1 MSRLSVDSCFWLREN
16 WGPQDW
22 PSAAS
27 RGLSGAPRP
36 PLLRWMVGKKLPPAA
51 PARSPF
57 AAGVLLDG
65 GGWRGR
71 EPWWGVCLDGCLGR
85 WGVWGVRGG
94 RGVRLSPW
102 RGETAGHRAHP
113 ECISEACSRT
123 VLTSPGSPI
132 SSWHHQRP
140 TASSLESA
148 LPSGVHLRLKT
159 ALLEGRHTQTQR
171 HTQTHTHTDTHT
183 RDRGH
188 AGTQCACAGKG
199 ARPV

>member
-1 MSRLSVDSCFWLREN
+1 MTNVTQCLMSTVYTLRLGKGV
-16 WGPQDW
+16 
-22 PSAAS
+22 
-27 RGLSGAPRP
+27 P
-36 PLLRWMVGKKLPPAA
+36 PTYIDARFSHHWHLYFDLL
-51 PARSPF
+51 
-57 AAGVLLDG
+57 
-65 GGWRGR
+65 
-71 EPWWGVCLDGCLGR
+71 
-85 WGVWGVRGG
+85 VRGG

-183 RDRGH
+183 FSH
-188 AGTQCACAGKG
+188 IYCL
-199 ARPV
+199 